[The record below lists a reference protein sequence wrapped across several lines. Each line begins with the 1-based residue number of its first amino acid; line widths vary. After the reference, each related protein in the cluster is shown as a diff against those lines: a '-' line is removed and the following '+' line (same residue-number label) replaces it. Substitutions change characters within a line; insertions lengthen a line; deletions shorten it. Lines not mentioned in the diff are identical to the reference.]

1 MNHDDTL
8 RLLDAD
14 LVSLLTQIFALGYI
28 DRMAGFQVADD
39 DLIVGVDASAIEGK
53 ALECIFDRED
63 IIHSD
68 YIENPQQIHDAI
80 YEEGRSAYSED
91 ERKYLQWK

>member
-39 DLIVGVDASAIEGK
+39 DLIVGVDASAIEHM
-53 ALECIFDRED
+53 ALDCIAVAED
-63 IIHSD
+63 HDSCSLHRKPSD
-68 YIENPQQIHDAI
+68 GTRRH
-80 YEEGRSAYSED
+80 
-91 ERKYLQWK
+91 L